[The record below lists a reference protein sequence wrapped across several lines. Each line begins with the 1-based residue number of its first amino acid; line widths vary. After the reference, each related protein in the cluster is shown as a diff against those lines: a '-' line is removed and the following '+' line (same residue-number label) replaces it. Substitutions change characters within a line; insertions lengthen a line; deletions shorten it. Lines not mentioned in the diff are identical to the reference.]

1 MWSTESFP
9 KNVHFTWSVHH
20 LYDVVLRPCNRTF
33 FQGSRG
39 YLKES
44 QEMPLSHQQ
53 VNITS

>member
-20 LYDVVLRPCNRTF
+20 LYDVVLRLCNRTF